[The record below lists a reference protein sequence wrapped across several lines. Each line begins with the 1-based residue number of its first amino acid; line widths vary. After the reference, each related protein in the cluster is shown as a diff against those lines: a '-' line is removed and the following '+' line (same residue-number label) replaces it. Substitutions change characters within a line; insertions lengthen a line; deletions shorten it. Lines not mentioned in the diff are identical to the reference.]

1 MKNKII
7 ILITILFIGIA
18 FNSTLTQA
26 GTFKAKKYTVTSDGY
41 TYTIQDIAGD
51 GDATLITCQKGNK
64 KSVTLID
71 AGNYNSANKSAL
83 NTFVKNTL
91 SKQYNNKIDN
101 VIITHNHNDHIGGL
115 LYLLKDKK
123 VTISNLYLNNI
134 DYTKKLNSV
143 AGQSADDIVK
153 EYTKSKNKL
162 IKNYRLIKSAIY
174 STTSN
179 DSVIN
184 LTSSKNGVGTEKLH
198 ILAGLTNLEKAKIT
212 FDVVAEAWQINNS
225 SMMVVLNTSTDKVIF
240 SGDVHYYTM
249 ACLLHNW
256 YYGYTSSVQSR
267 NSAYWTAINTHLFY
281 NSKYDKNKQIVYKV
295 SHHGNRGSSNPELKD
310 LINTNTHC
318 LFIDSEKNGISYGH
332 TINFRQKNSNGVL
345 VDMSKPQIEGLFI
358 NKIVG
363 NGRFDLVFDTH
374 GRCFS
379 SDSDVAKAQKGYF
392 NKVKDYI
399 KIKGVADDQQDK
411 NKILQ
416 HKGFTN
422 NTFTLN

>member
-26 GTFKAKKYTVTSDGY
+26 GTFKAKNYTVTSDGY

-143 AGQSADDIVK
+143 AGQSAEDIVK

-184 LTSSKNGVGTEKLH
+184 LTSSKKWCWYRE
-198 ILAGLTNLEKAKIT
+198 
-212 FDVVAEAWQINNS
+212 
-225 SMMVVLNTSTDKVIF
+225 TS
-240 SGDVHYYTM
+240 Y
-249 ACLLHNW
+249 L
-256 YYGYTSSVQSR
+256 SR
-267 NSAYWTAINTHLFY
+267 S
-281 NSKYDKNKQIVYKV
+281 YKFRK
-295 SHHGNRGSSNPELKD
+295 GKD
-310 LINTNTHC
+310 
-318 LFIDSEKNGISYGH
+318 
-332 TINFRQKNSNGVL
+332 NF
-345 VDMSKPQIEGLFI
+345 
-358 NKIVG
+358 
-363 NGRFDLVFDTH
+363 
-374 GRCFS
+374 
-379 SDSDVAKAQKGYF
+379 
-392 NKVKDYI
+392 
-399 KIKGVADDQQDK
+399 
-411 NKILQ
+411 
-416 HKGFTN
+416 
-422 NTFTLN
+422 